1 MKPKIFI
8 DTSYVLALFNRDDT
22 YHVAATRWASVL
34 SSRQFLTTH
43 AILLEIGNA
52 FSKVTLRKFGVNIL
66 RQFEREDHIAII
78 PHSPELHEKAMHM
91 YESRPD
97 KEWGLIDCVSFVI
110 MQDHQLTQALTTDTH
125 FQQAGFRA
133 LLLE

>member
-1 MKPKIFI
+1 MKAKIFI
-8 DTSYVLALFNRDDT
+8 DTSYVLALFNQDDA
-22 YHVAATRWASVL
+22 YHQTAKSWASIVA
-34 SSRQFLTTH
+34 SERFLITH

-52 FSKVTLRKFGVNIL
+52 FAKVNFRKIGARIL
-66 RQFEREDHIAII
+66 RQFEQDRRLEII
-78 PHSPELHEKAMHM
+78 PHSIELHEKAMQF
-91 YESRPD
+91 YESRTD

-110 MQDHQLTQALTTDTH
+110 MQNHNITDALTTDTH

>member
-1 MKPKIFI
+1 MTSKIFI
-8 DTSYVLALFNRDDT
+8 DTAYVLALFNRDDQ
-22 YHVAATRWASVL
+22 YHETAKHWAPLLAAER
-34 SSRQFLTTH
+34 FLTTH

-52 FSKVTLRKFGVNIL
+52 FSKVSLRQDGVSIL
-66 RQFEREDHIAII
+66 RRFEHDEHITII
-78 PHSPELHEKAMHM
+78 PHSSKLHEQAMQM

-110 MQDHQLTQALTTDTH
+110 MHAYHITCALTTDTH

>member
-1 MKPKIFI
+1 MTPTIFI

-22 YHVAATRWASVL
+22 YHVAAKRWASRH
-34 SSRQFLTTH
+34 SARQFLTTH

-52 FSKVTLRKFGVNIL
+52 FSKVNL
-66 RQFEREDHIAII
+66 RQFGVKILRRFEQEEQIAII
-78 PHSPELHEKAMHM
+78 PHSPELHEKAMYM
-91 YESRPD
+91 YESRSD

-110 MQDHQLTQALTTDTH
+110 MQDHQVAQALTTDAH